1 MGQSI
6 KEPQAKPNSSMK
18 MFVVLALAAVAFAEP
33 EADPALLY
41 NSPVYSRLGLYR
53 SPVVSNV
60 YTAPVA
66 PAVYKTPVV
75 YKSPVVSTHVA
86 APVVSAPVSTYS
98 VAAPVVRAPV
108 VSTYSVAAPVST
120 YSVAAP
126 TQVVTNY
133 NSPAHYTA
141 QATPLGKAL
150 GLPQYVAK
158 NGNLEHVV
166 HKREAEAEAEPEAD
180 PLLYTAGV
188 HAPVTYTGLNNVVSP
203 VVPYTGL
210 NAAVAPAVTY
220 TGLNKVVSPVTY
232 TGLNTAVYPYA
243 GVYGAPHAVVP
254 AATATGYTHSSNVG
268 LCFNNYGVQVSC

>member
-108 VSTYSVAAPVST
+108 STYSVAAPVST
-120 YSVAAP
+120 YSIAAP

-158 NGNLEHVV
+158 NGALEHVV
-166 HKREAEAEAEPEAD
+166 QKREAEA
-180 PLLYTAGV
+180 
-188 HAPVTYTGLNNVVSP
+188 
-203 VVPYTGL
+203 
-210 NAAVAPAVTY
+210 
-220 TGLNKVVSPVTY
+220 
-232 TGLNTAVYPYA
+232 
-243 GVYGAPHAVVP
+243 
-254 AATATGYTHSSNVG
+254 
-268 LCFNNYGVQVSC
+268 

>member
-6 KEPQAKPNSSMK
+6 KEPQANPNSSMK

-75 YKSPVVSTHVA
+75 YKSPVVYKT
-86 APVVSAPVSTYS
+86 
-98 VAAPVVRAPV
+98 PV
-108 VSTYSVAAPVST
+108 VSTHVAAPVST

-158 NGNLEHVV
+158 NGALEHVV
-166 HKREAEAEAEPEAD
+166 QKREAEAEAEPEAD

-188 HAPVTYTGLNNVVSP
+188 HAPVTYTGLH
-203 VVPYTGL
+203 
-210 NAAVAPAVTY
+210 AAVAPAVTY
-220 TGLNKVVSPVTY
+220 TGLNKVVAPAVTYTGLNKLVSPVTY

-243 GVYGAPHAVVP
+243 GVYGAHHAVVP

>member
-75 YKSPVVSTHVA
+75 YKSPVVYKTPVVSTHVA

-108 VSTYSVAAPVST
+108 STYSVAAPVST
-120 YSVAAP
+120 YSIAAP

-166 HKREAEAEAEPEAD
+166 QKREAEAEAEPEADAD

-188 HAPVTYTGLNNVVSP
+188 HAPVSYTGLH
-203 VVPYTGL
+203 
-210 NAAVAPAVTY
+210 AAVAPAVTY
-220 TGLNKVVSPVTY
+220 TGLNKVVAPAVTY

-243 GVYGAPHAVVP
+243 GVYGAH
-254 AATATGYTHSSNVG
+254 H
-268 LCFNNYGVQVSC
+268 

>member
-6 KEPQAKPNSSMK
+6 KEPQANPNSSMK

-60 YTAPVA
+60 YTASVA
-66 PAVYKTPVV
+66 PVV
-75 YKSPVVSTHVA
+75 YKTPVVSTHVA

-98 VAAPVVRAPV
+98 VAAPVVRAP

-158 NGNLEHVV
+158 NGALEHVV

-210 NAAVAPAVTY
+210 NTAVAPAVTY
-220 TGLNKVVSPVTY
+220 TGLNHAVAPAVTYTGINKVVSPVTY
-232 TGLNTAVYPYA
+232 TGLNTALHPYA
-243 GVYGAPHAVVP
+243 GV
-254 AATATGYTHSSNVG
+254 
-268 LCFNNYGVQVSC
+268 

>member
-6 KEPQAKPNSSMK
+6 KEPQANPNSSMK
-18 MFVVLALAAVAFAEP
+18 MFVVLALAAAAFAEP

-75 YKSPVVSTHVA
+75 YKSPVVYKTPVVSTHVA

-108 VSTYSVAAPVST
+108 ST

-133 NSPAHYTA
+133 NSPAHYAA

-158 NGNLEHVV
+158 NGALEHVV
-166 HKREAEAEAEPEAD
+166 QKREAEAEAQPEAD

-188 HAPVTYTGLNNVVSP
+188 HAPVTYTGLH
-203 VVPYTGL
+203 
-210 NAAVAPAVTY
+210 AAVAPAVTY
-220 TGLNKVVSPVTY
+220 TGLNKLVSPVTY

-243 GVYGAPHAVVP
+243 GVYGAHHAVVP